1 MGEWLS
7 ILFCRSNSVQKIDS
21 TVLVEICQMPHS
33 RSTIKVNN
41 NKEYVKKSWW
51 QSDTPVRDALIRN
64 FLIKEN
70 FKLFKN
76 SEYFCMYEKA
86 FLECSNYLFETLF
99 KTTLGTFA
107 GAKLIYIMYTML
119 YYIKVVISDPR
130 HTQCSSLTEAR

>member
-1 MGEWLS
+1 
-7 ILFCRSNSVQKIDS
+7 
-21 TVLVEICQMPHS
+21 
-33 RSTIKVNN
+33 
-41 NKEYVKKSWW
+41 
-51 QSDTPVRDALIRN
+51 
-64 FLIKEN
+64 
-70 FKLFKN
+70 
-76 SEYFCMYEKA
+76 MYEKA